1 MLISIVIPVFR
12 EEKNLRVLLERLDAV
27 TTLLPEI
34 SWAYIF
40 VNDGSPDDSMSVLRE
55 MSISNPRV
63 GAIDFSRN
71 FGKEVALTAGVHAAK
86 DSDAVIC
93 MDADLQHPPEV
104 IPVLVEKWRD
114 GYEVVATIRS
124 STEKKSLTRR
134 VASTCYY
141 WLMSRISGVEIK
153 SQSTDFR
160 LFDKK
165 VVKAFCRLTERERM
179 FRGMVDWLGFKKTF
193 VEFSAG
199 ARLHGEVSYSLQSL
213 WKLAINSI
221 TAFSLFPLRLTGYLG
236 VAITTVSTLLILWM
250 MFQNIFVAQ
259 EMFRPSAFFA
269 VFNTMMIGVVL
280 MAIGLVALYIGNIHI
295 EVINR
300 PLYIVRDTINIDVD
314 TIE

>member
-12 EEKNLRVLLERLDAV
+12 EERNLGALLDRLDSV
-27 TTLLPEI
+27 IGLLPEI
-34 SWAYIF
+34 DWTYIF
-40 VNDGSPDDSMSVLRE
+40 VNDGSPDGSMSVLRE
-55 MSISNPRV
+55 MSISNPRIR
-63 GAIDFSRN
+63 AIDFSRN

-104 IPVLVEKWRD
+104 IPILVEKWRE
-114 GYEVVATIRS
+114 GFEVVATIRT
-124 STEKKSLTRR
+124 STEKKSFTRR
-134 VASTCYY
+134 LGSTCYY
-141 WLMSRISGVEIK
+141 WLMSKISGVEIK

-179 FRGMVDWLGFKKTF
+179 FRGMVDWLGFNKAF

-199 ARLHGEVSYSLQSL
+199 ARLHGEVSYSLKSL

-236 VAITTVSTLLILWM
+236 IAITLLSAFLIAWM
-250 MFQNIFVAQ
+250 MFQNVFVAQ

-280 MAIGLVALYIGNIHI
+280 MAIGLVALYIGNIHV

-300 PLYIVRDTINIDVD
+300 PLYIVRDTIKIDID
-314 TIE
+314 SIE